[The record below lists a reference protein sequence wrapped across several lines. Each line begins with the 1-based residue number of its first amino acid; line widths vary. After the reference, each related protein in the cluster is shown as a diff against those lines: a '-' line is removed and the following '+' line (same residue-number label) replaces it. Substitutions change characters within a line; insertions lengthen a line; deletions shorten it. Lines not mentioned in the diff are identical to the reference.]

1 MKSNIICIYPEDET
15 TSFLLPVYECLS
27 NLPNFVGYRNNT
39 TQPDCTRLIIDALT
53 RADSSSIVV
62 FLGHGASNKLY
73 GSVYPDGTKHILL
86 DDSHIEF
93 FSKFILIYLDNNK
106 PELIILDVSL
116 PDGNGFDLY
125 KSAIKEK
132 EIPVIFLT
140 ARDDEDDV
148 IKGLSLGAEDYMTK
162 PFSTKELLVRVKNI
176 ILRNNKISIINVKDI
191 SFDLNK
197 MIVSKNGK
205 EIDLTSLELKILHLL
220 FNNIGKVVRRNT
232 ILDKIWEWTGN
243 DVDNHTITVYL
254 KRIREKL
261 GLVYREAWEELG
273 FTEFNPIHIE
283 TYQFESEIEKELVN
297 VFAVVGTY
305 ELHPDM
311 DEVDEGR
318 WWDLADIDANLGKG
332 IFTPNFESE
341 FTMIRKPLLAL
352 L

>member
-1 MKSNIICIYPEDET
+1 MDILLVEDNENIISGLEY
-15 TSFLLPVYECLS
+15 
-27 NLPNFVGYRNNT
+27 
-39 TQPDCTRLIIDALT
+39 A
-53 RADSSSIVV
+53 
-62 FLGHGASNKLY
+62 
-73 GSVYPDGTKHILL
+73 
-86 DDSHIEF
+86 
-93 FSKFILIYLDNNK
+93 FSKNNYNLVSKTNIKSAVEYLNVEK

-243 DVDNHTITVYL
+243 DVDNHTIPVYL

-261 GLVYREAWEELG
+261 GTDIIVTIKGIGYR
-273 FTEFNPIHIE
+273 
-283 TYQFESEIEKELVN
+283 
-297 VFAVVGTY
+297 
-305 ELHPDM
+305 
-311 DEVDEGR
+311 VDE
-318 WWDLADIDANLGKG
+318 
-332 IFTPNFESE
+332 E
-341 FTMIRKPLLAL
+341 
-352 L
+352 